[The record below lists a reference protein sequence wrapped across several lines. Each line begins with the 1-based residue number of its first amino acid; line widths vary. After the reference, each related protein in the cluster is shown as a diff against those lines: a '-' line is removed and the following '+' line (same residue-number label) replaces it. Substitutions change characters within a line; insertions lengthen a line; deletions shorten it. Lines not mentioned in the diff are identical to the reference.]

1 MTYPYAVKFN
11 GKWYRPNEDVPDTA
25 KPVVETATDTVEES
39 AIQPVISQVK
49 EVQPETADVSEKA
62 VEDEP
67 KRRGRRRKDY

>member
-49 EVQPETADVSEKA
+49 EVQPEQA

-67 KRRGRRRKDY
+67 KRRGRKRKE

>member
-1 MTYPYAVKFN
+1 MTYPFAVKYN

-25 KPVVETATDTVEES
+25 KPVVETATDTVEKS

-49 EVQPETADVSEKA
+49 EVQSESDLEQSETA

-67 KRRGRRRKDY
+67 KRRGRRRK

>member
-25 KPVVETATDTVEES
+25 KPVVETVTTVEER

-49 EVQPETADVSEKA
+49 EVQPEQA

-67 KRRGRRRKDY
+67 KRRRRKRNE

>member
-11 GKWYRPNEDVPDTA
+11 GKWYRPNEDVPDA
-25 KPVVETATDTVEES
+25 QAKEKPVEVNVLLDES

-49 EVQPETADVSEKA
+49 EVQPESVVSEPA

-67 KRRGRRRKDY
+67 KRRGRKRKE

>member
-25 KPVVETATDTVEES
+25 KPVVETAKAVEES

-49 EVQPETADVSEKA
+49 EVQPESADVSEKA

>member
-49 EVQPETADVSEKA
+49 EVQSESDLEQSETA

-67 KRRGRRRKDY
+67 KRRGRKRKE

>member
-1 MTYPYAVKFN
+1 MTYPFAVKYN

-49 EVQPETADVSEKA
+49 EVQSESDLEQSETA

-67 KRRGRRRKDY
+67 KRRRRRRK

>member
-25 KPVVETATDTVEES
+25 KPVVETVTTVEES

-49 EVQPETADVSEKA
+49 EVQPEHSIFEEQA

-67 KRRGRRRKDY
+67 KRRRRKRNE

>member
-25 KPVVETATDTVEES
+25 KPVVETARTVEES

-49 EVQPETADVSEKA
+49 EVQPEKA

-67 KRRGRRRKDY
+67 KRRGRKRNE

>member
-25 KPVVETATDTVEES
+25 KAVEES

-49 EVQPETADVSEKA
+49 EVQPEKV

-67 KRRGRRRKDY
+67 KRRGRKRKE

>member
-1 MTYPYAVKFN
+1 MTYPYAVKID

-25 KPVVETATDTVEES
+25 KPVVETEKTVEES

-49 EVQPETADVSEKA
+49 EVQPEPVVSEPA

-67 KRRGRRRKDY
+67 RRRGRRRKDY

>member
-11 GKWYRPNEDVPDTA
+11 GKWYRPNEDVPDTQTEE
-25 KPVVETATDTVEES
+25 KTNTVNILLDGR

-49 EVQPETADVSEKA
+49 EVQPEKV

-67 KRRGRRRKDY
+67 KRRRRKREE

>member
-1 MTYPYAVKFN
+1 MTYPFAVKYN

-49 EVQPETADVSEKA
+49 EVQPESDLEQSETA

-67 KRRGRRRKDY
+67 KRRRRRRK

>member
-11 GKWYRPNEDVPDTA
+11 GKWYRPNEDVPDTQTEE
-25 KPVVETATDTVEES
+25 KPVEVNVLLDES

-49 EVQPETADVSEKA
+49 EVQPEQT

-67 KRRGRRRKDY
+67 KRRGRRRKEDY

>member
-25 KPVVETATDTVEES
+25 KPVVETVTTVEES

-49 EVQPETADVSEKA
+49 EVQPEQA

-67 KRRGRRRKDY
+67 KRRRRKRNE

>member
-11 GKWYRPNEDVPDTA
+11 GKWYRPHDEVPDANVSKTE
-25 KPVVETATDTVEES
+25 KVES

-49 EVQPETADVSEKA
+49 EVQPEQA

-67 KRRGRRRKDY
+67 KRRRRKREE